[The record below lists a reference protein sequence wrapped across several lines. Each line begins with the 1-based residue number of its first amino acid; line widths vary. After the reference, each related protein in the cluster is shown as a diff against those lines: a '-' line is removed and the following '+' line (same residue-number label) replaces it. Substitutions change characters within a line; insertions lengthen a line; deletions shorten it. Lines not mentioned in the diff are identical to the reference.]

1 VSTSD
6 RTEQENIER
15 IASAIEDMLKMG
27 ILKLVNIQATEKAV
41 FSVKFSS
48 IVSNLIEENKASNAQ
63 PEAITTLMYH
73 SLLIFMNEILGV
85 PKELVMAFGKDI
97 EKYKDEMESAA
108 IIFQYATI
116 LQKLFFEGKKRS
128 SSVA

>member
-1 VSTSD
+1 MSTSD

-15 IASAIEDMLKMG
+15 IASAIEDMLNMG

-48 IVSNLIEENKASNAQ
+48 IVTNLTEVNKASNAQ
-63 PEAITTLMYH
+63 PDAITTLMYH
-73 SLLIFMNEILGV
+73 SLLIFMNEELRV
-85 PKELVMAFGKDI
+85 PKELIMALGKDI
-97 EKYKDEMESAA
+97 EKHKDEMESAA

-116 LQKLFFEGKKRS
+116 LQKLFFEGKKEVPR
-128 SSVA
+128 

>member
-6 RTEQENIER
+6 RTEQEHIER
-15 IASAIEDMLKMG
+15 IASAIEDMLNMG

-48 IVSNLIEENKASNAQ
+48 IVSNLIEGNKASNAQ
-63 PEAITTLMYH
+63 PDAITTLMYH
-73 SLLIFMNEILGV
+73 SLLIFMNEELRI
-85 PKELVMAFGKDI
+85 PKELVMALGRDI
-97 EKYKDEMESAA
+97 EKHKDEMESAA

-116 LQKLFFEGKKRS
+116 LQKLFFEGKKEVPR
-128 SSVA
+128 

>member
-6 RTEQENIER
+6 RTEQEHIER
-15 IASAIEDMLKMG
+15 IASAIEDMLNMG
-27 ILKLVNIQATEKAV
+27 ILKLVNIQASEKAV

-48 IVSNLIEENKASNAQ
+48 IVTNLIDEKKASNAQ
-63 PEAITTLMYH
+63 PDAITTLMYH
-73 SLLIFMNEILGV
+73 SLLIFMNEILGI

-97 EKYKDEMESAA
+97 EKHKDEMESAA

-116 LQKLFFEGKKRS
+116 LQKLFFEGKKEVPR
-128 SSVA
+128 

>member
-15 IASAIEDMLKMG
+15 IASAIEDMLNMG

-97 EKYKDEMESAA
+97 EKHKDEMESAA
-108 IIFQYATI
+108 IIYQYATI
-116 LQKLFFEGKKRS
+116 LQKLFFEGKKEVPR
-128 SSVA
+128 

>member
-15 IASAIEDMLKMG
+15 IASAIEDMLNMG

-116 LQKLFFEGKKRS
+116 LQKLFFEGKKEVPR
-128 SSVA
+128 

>member
-6 RTEQENIER
+6 RTEQEQIER
-15 IASAIEDMLKMG
+15 IASAIEDMLNMG

-48 IVSNLIEENKASNAQ
+48 IVTSLIEGNKASNAD
-63 PEAITTLMYH
+63 PDAITTLMYH
-73 SLLIFMNEILGV
+73 SLLIFMNEELRI

-97 EKYKDEMESAA
+97 EKHKDEMESAD

-116 LQKLFFEGKKRS
+116 LQKLFFEGKKEVPR
-128 SSVA
+128 

>member
-6 RTEQENIER
+6 RTEQEHIER
-15 IASAIEDMLKMG
+15 IASAIEDMLNMG
-27 ILKLVNIQATEKAV
+27 ILKLVNIQSSEKAV

-48 IVSNLIEENKASNAQ
+48 IVTKLIEENKASNAQ
-63 PEAITTLMYH
+63 PDAITTLMYH
-73 SLLIFMNEILGV
+73 SLLIFLNEILGI

-97 EKYKDEMESAA
+97 EKHKDEMESAA

-116 LQKLFFEGKKRS
+116 LQKLFFEGKKEVPR
-128 SSVA
+128 

>member
-6 RTEQENIER
+6 RTEQEHIER
-15 IASAIEDMLKMG
+15 IASAIEDMLNMR

-48 IVSNLIEENKASNAQ
+48 IVSNLIEGNKASNAR
-63 PEAITTLMYH
+63 PDAITTLMYH
-73 SLLIFMNEILGV
+73 SLLIFMNEELRI
-85 PKELVMAFGKDI
+85 PKELVMAFGRDI
-97 EKYKDEMESAA
+97 EKHKDEMESAA

-116 LQKLFFEGKKRS
+116 LQKLFFEGKKEVPR
-128 SSVA
+128 